1 MMIQCLAGVE
11 GLVAKQYQTGRPYPI
26 TPPYFF
32 WKKVAVTKLEN
43 NEPVIHPRSEPK
55 QFYK

>member
-1 MMIQCLAGVE
+1 MFGGGWRSRCLAISDRKA
-11 GLVAKQYQTGRPYPI
+11 LPDHTAI
-26 TPPYFF
+26 FF

-43 NEPVIHPRSEPK
+43 NEPVIHLRSEPK